1 MRKKNHSIKCNQ
13 FFFFFFASTF
23 LIIYIIQIISDITQ
37 SHLTF
42 VQNSY
47 GITKFDISQKINKQ
61 FRLYD
66 LYIFPKP
73 FTGSSGKKMQCYM
86 TCFSSEMIIH
96 ISTTNQ
102 KFQMN
107 VNQSKVPNECHVIST
122 WFSTE
127 TQIFKFFRNRSRQWN
142 LNSVVHCQA

>member
-1 MRKKNHSIKCNQ
+1 
-13 FFFFFFASTF
+13 
-23 LIIYIIQIISDITQ
+23 
-37 SHLTF
+37 
-42 VQNSY
+42 
-47 GITKFDISQKINKQ
+47 
-61 FRLYD
+61 
-66 LYIFPKP
+66 
-73 FTGSSGKKMQCYM
+73 M

-127 TQIFKFFRNRSRQWN
+127 TQIFQKLLGIGQDNEILIQLSIVKRRSNLLIRIKFTN
-142 LNSVVHCQA
+142 